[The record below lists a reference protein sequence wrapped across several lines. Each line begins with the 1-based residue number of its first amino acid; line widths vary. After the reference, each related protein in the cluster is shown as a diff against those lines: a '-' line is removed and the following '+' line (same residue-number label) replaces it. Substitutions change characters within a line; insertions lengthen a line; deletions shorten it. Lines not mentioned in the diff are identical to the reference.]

1 MPFQRASHKNSVKNT
16 CTYSTEVGQQSSKK
30 NKIAYTEKRK
40 TNQGRRTEAWV
51 IYTARLTLHVDKR

>member
-30 NKIAYTEKRK
+30 TKLPTQKKEKRTK
-40 TNQGRRTEAWV
+40 AEGPKRGS
-51 IYTARLTLHVDKR
+51 YTLHGLRCM